1 MYIDRNL
8 SSNADALVAL
18 LLVCAIIA
26 VAFV

>member
-1 MYIDRNL
+1 MYIERDI

>member
-1 MYIDRNL
+1 MYIDRDL
-8 SSNADALVAL
+8 SSNAEALVAL